1 MRPSNG
7 AAMTDNEL
15 TLVICDMYRRAMK
28 THQSH
33 DLAIRACMTVL
44 RAQHPR
50 MIEAD
55 ARSMI
60 AKMLAE
66 ESLA

>member
-1 MRPSNG
+1 
-7 AAMTDNEL
+7 MTDDEL
-15 TLVICDMYRRAMK
+15 ALAIRDMYRRAME
-28 THQSH
+28 THRSY

-44 RAQHPR
+44 RARHPR
-50 MIEAD
+50 MAEAD
-55 ARSMI
+55 AWSMI

>member
-1 MRPSNG
+1 LRDER
-7 AAMTDNEL
+7 DNEL
-15 TLVICDMYRRAMK
+15 TLAICDMYRRAVEA
-28 THQSH
+28 HRSY

-50 MIEAD
+50 IAETD

-60 AKMLAE
+60 AKILAE

>member
-1 MRPSNG
+1 
-7 AAMTDNEL
+7 
-15 TLVICDMYRRAMK
+15 MYRRAMT
-28 THQSH
+28 THQSY
-33 DLAIRACMTVL
+33 DLAVRACITVL

-50 MIEAD
+50 IAEAD
-55 ARSMI
+55 AWNMI

>member
-1 MRPSNG
+1 
-7 AAMTDNEL
+7 MTDYEL
-15 TLVICDMYRRAMK
+15 TLAIRDMYRRAVT
-28 THQSH
+28 THQSD

-50 MIEAD
+50 IAEAD

-60 AKMLAE
+60 ARMIAE
-66 ESLA
+66 EPAAQPSSTR

>member
-1 MRPSNG
+1 MRLSNA
-7 AAMTDNEL
+7 AAMTDDEL
-15 TLVICDMYRRAMK
+15 TLAIRDMYRRAMT
-28 THQSH
+28 THQSY

-44 RAQHPR
+44 RAHHPR
-50 MIEAD
+50 MAEAD
-55 ARSMI
+55 ARIMI

>member
-1 MRPSNG
+1 
-7 AAMTDNEL
+7 MTDDEL
-15 TLVICDMYRRAMK
+15 TLAIRDMYRHAMT
-28 THQSH
+28 THQSD

-50 MIEAD
+50 MAEAD
-55 ARSMI
+55 AWSMI
-60 AKMLAE
+60 ARMIAE

>member
-1 MRPSNG
+1 
-7 AAMTDNEL
+7 MTDDEL
-15 TLVICDMYRRAMK
+15 TLAIRDMYRRAVT
-28 THQSH
+28 THQSD

-44 RAQHPR
+44 RAQHLR
-50 MIEAD
+50 IAEAD

-66 ESLA
+66 EPLGSPHEPR

>member
-1 MRPSNG
+1 MRLSNA
-7 AAMTDNEL
+7 AAMTDYEL
-15 TLVICDMYRRAMK
+15 TLAIRDMYRHAMT
-28 THQSH
+28 THQSD